1 MSRLRIF
8 YIVSLLI
15 LGVLVALVV
24 FRPMATG
31 EEYSEVSRESLLQ
44 TENGWILQF
53 VILNREGEDKSYTI
67 EVLVDGKLSTATVSI
82 RDGEQYTYVRQIRS
96 EMLSEGVVSYT
107 IYKEGETTPFE
118 QGTYYLDFD

>member
-1 MSRLRIF
+1 MSKLRIF
-8 YIVSLLI
+8 YIVSLII
-15 LGVLVALVV
+15 LGVLVVFAV

-31 EEYSEVSRESLLQ
+31 EEYSEVSRASLLQ

-53 VILNREGEDKSYTI
+53 DILNREREDRSYTI
-67 EVLVDGKLSTATVSI
+67 EVSVDGKLSTATVSI

-107 IYKEGETTPFE
+107 IYKEGENTAFE
-118 QGTYYLDFD
+118 QGTYYIDFD